1 MVPMGTSH
9 VSGLLSPFAPVA
21 DIPKLSAP
29 VTLWDSS
36 AAKGF
41 CILAI
46 DDDPKD
52 KRLLRLAVKCA
63 RLPGDVTIRIA
74 DDCETALKS
83 LISGTAPLPSLVLI
97 SLERKGKRC
106 LKALENLKQSDRTN
120 GIPVAAW
127 ARTGDASLD
136 DAYAAYANCVLQ
148 KPETVEE
155 AEATLTRLVRFWSM
169 PGILLP
175 HRR

>member
-1 MVPMGTSH
+1 MGTSH
-9 VSGLLSPFAPVA
+9 VSGFPSPFAPTSGV
-21 DIPKLSAP
+21 PQLSAP
-29 VTLWDSS
+29 TNLWDSS
-36 AAKGF
+36 TAKEF
-41 CILAI
+41 WILAI

-52 KRLLRLAVKCA
+52 QRLLRLALKCA
-63 RLPGDVTIRIA
+63 RFPGEVSIRIA
-74 DDCETALKS
+74 DNCETALTA
-83 LISGTAPLPSLVLI
+83 LTTGTAPLPSLVLI

-106 LKALENLKQSDRTN
+106 LKALENLKQNDRTN
-120 GIPVAAW
+120 AIPVAAW

-136 DAYAAYANCVLQ
+136 DAYAAYANCVLP

>member
-1 MVPMGTSH
+1 MGTSH
-9 VSGLLSPFAPVA
+9 VSGLPSPFAPIS
-21 DIPKLSAP
+21 DIQKFSAP
-29 VTLWDSS
+29 ANLWNNS
-36 AAKGF
+36 AAKEF

-52 KRLLRLAVKCA
+52 KRLLRLALKCA
-63 RLPGDVTIRIA
+63 RFPGDVTIRIA
-74 DDCETALKS
+74 DDCETALTS

-97 SLERKGKRC
+97 NLERKGKRC
-106 LKALENLKQSDRTN
+106 LKALENLKQSVRTS

-127 ARTGDASLD
+127 ARTGDTSLD

-155 AEATLTRLVRFWSM
+155 AEAALTSLVRFWSM